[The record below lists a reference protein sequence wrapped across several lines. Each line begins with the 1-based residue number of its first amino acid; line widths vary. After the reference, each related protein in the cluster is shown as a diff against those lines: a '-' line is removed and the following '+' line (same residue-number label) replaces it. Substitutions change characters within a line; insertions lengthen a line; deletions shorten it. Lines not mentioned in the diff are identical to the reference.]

1 MRLLNR
7 SDTAAVY
14 AGGAGFLRRAACTPC
29 EVDHFR
35 EDFFVGF
42 AARADELPFAAVGFF
57 PRDVSEV
64 FFTTLPIPRPMR
76 E

>member
-1 MRLLNR
+1 MNR

-14 AGGAGFLRRAACTPC
+14 AGGAEFPMRAARTPC

-42 AARADELPFAAVGFF
+42 AARAGALPLAGVALFPPAA
-57 PRDVSEV
+57 SED